1 MTQVILAKQKR
12 ICDYL
17 EKYVYDYIW
26 NDPYT
31 ESRTH
36 IVPELLDQQP
46 YSGFFVETVA
56 PEGSKNNEETRRE
69 HIVLLPPSDMYSLE
83 KGWLYAGNP
92 KYFVFGVPLG
102 FFNSVK
108 IQIDKWM
115 TLADF
120 CSNKGR
126 EDKER
131 VDLKLYTVDGKILNR
146 AYVYVRTCE
155 ETGRLYVA
163 VDEQMALKVAG
174 LDNIATIYKP
184 ILECYI
190 DSDTTVDSEVE
201 SMKLRSNQVSNVL
214 GSTDGP
220 NYINSVLG
228 LDKCN
233 YATINGRWIDLKNPN
248 FYKNI
253 KASSYFEK
261 VTTSDII
268 GIIDVNKQQEMD
280 GELIDFTTEVSE
292 KKDTAGTTI
301 IKSRQL
307 IVHIPKEMN
316 PENLVITK
324 ENCEFWIVPSKVDES
339 CKLDPSVAGIC
350 YSIATP
356 SIKVEEEGLVVNNI
370 FQLTHSDM
378 MITLDVLKRQGNQW
392 ESLGLEN
399 TFDSVA
405 KKHGFEEYRVVVV
418 VRKHSKLKTMTRTG
432 SYSDL
437 LYALD
442 DKNIVKMITGVH
454 PGLNT
459 DYPTTVWTAENLR
472 KFGYGVLA
480 NYRRGDFPIDK
491 HTDEDD
497 KCPCTT
503 CGMNLDPDKFLCPL
517 IAERKE
523 RAEEQG
529 HIEEQGH
536 AEGYCTKYVSKPLV
550 YYINALGP
558 HKVLSLVGKRIFH
571 YEVTEDQNP
580 TVVVPASIVN
590 INENGEWDDDAV
602 RKFHAVVYHNGL
614 KLPDEM
620 VSLSSTD
627 ACLSSG
633 ITEIHT
639 HQKHPSVVGEMD
651 VVSNNISFRIKV
663 DFDAGYQQT
672 QDKAFKVGKIYYR
685 KEAGQ
690 MKRIAF
696 SDLEILEDDVSLSRS
711 TDNSCGYVYID
722 ESKNLIVPLR
732 YVEKKSDDVVV
743 EGLRCIEVTDTDGN
757 VIHDTDGNVVYK
769 TAKEVATE
777 LNKKYAEVPVS
788 TLYFDD
794 DHMAIVGKVCKV
806 QGTYYGFKIDDN
818 RICEKVSLCKK
829 GDYIVV
835 ELFDKTGTHPLNVLR
850 GEDDLSV
857 AGIKIN
863 GAEPSLLRALGPKY
877 LLNLERGAGDIDRSL
892 NPVVFQNDRLLTF
905 MLDYRVSDKSDGV
918 YEVGSDEG
926 RSIDNRRWLDIQ
938 CASYLTK
945 KTRWEAIFPDR
956 MILHWDRGY
965 TSGSS
970 VVSDSGQPFWFDG
983 ISLLSID
990 GRVCSCFEHDL
1001 GTIDIHYS
1009 DGKVEHPNG
1018 SPYYI
1023 STSVN
1028 KEVYDAFESL
1038 PNYPEVDSDNRDQ
1051 AMKMALSND
1060 RQTIHYITKFFKGN
1074 APKQAKELI
1083 IPKSHKIVSSWAAT
1097 MFHYLVNHK
1106 TFSEVK
1112 QQILVEFDD
1121 GQQVQSY
1128 PVPGEQVRWDQNSK
1142 WFIHRCSKKAIDA
1155 FTPVGFTRVIPSDF
1169 DSNASDPNHV
1179 DENTEFY
1186 MLVAGRF
1193 VKNPYVTRE
1202 IVELITPR
1210 KRIGPGDGDNNFE
1223 YTRDIQKE
1231 GNEYFIYGPPARFT
1245 NEAARLQMEVDT
1257 DPITGDLWARD
1268 LPFVDISASFKRI
1281 AVSSREEYA
1290 RLTNFFNF
1298 AKCALTG
1305 IDGVIHKGSLL

>member
-36 IVPELLDQQP
+36 IVPELLGQQP

-69 HIVLLPPSDMYSLE
+69 HVVLLPPSDMYSLE

-131 VDLKLYTVDGKILNR
+131 VDLKLYTADGKILNR
-146 AYVYVRTCE
+146 AYVYVKTCE
-155 ETGRLYVA
+155 ETSRLYVA
-163 VDEQMALKVAG
+163 VDEQMSLKVAG

-233 YATINGRWIDLKNPN
+233 YATVNGRWIDLKNPN
-248 FYKNI
+248 FYKHI

-301 IKSRQL
+301 VKSRQL
-307 IVHIPKEMN
+307 IVHIPKAMN

-339 CKLDPSVAGIC
+339 CELDPSVAGIC

-370 FQLTHSDM
+370 SQLTHSDM

-392 ESLGLEN
+392 ESLELEN

-442 DKNIVKMITGVH
+442 DKNIIKMITGVH

-459 DYPTTVWTAENLR
+459 DYPTTTWTSESLR
-472 KFGYGVLA
+472 RFGYGVLA
-480 NYRRGDFPIDK
+480 NYRRGDFPTDK
-491 HTDEDD
+491 HTDKDD

-503 CGMNLDPDKFLCPL
+503 CGMNIDPNGFPCP
-517 IAERKE
+517 IIEANK
-523 RAEEQG
+523 G
-529 HIEEQGH
+529 KHI
-536 AEGYCTKYVSKPLV
+536 EGYCTKYVSKPLV

-590 INENGEWDDDAV
+590 INDNGEWDDDAV
-602 RKFHAVVYHNGL
+602 RRFHAVVYHNGL

-633 ITEIHT
+633 IKEIHT
-639 HQKHPSVVGEMD
+639 HQRHPSVIGEMD

-696 SDLEILEDDVSLSRS
+696 SDLEILEDDVRLSPVPGY
-711 TDNSCGYVYID
+711 GYVYID
-722 ESKNLIVPLR
+722 ESKNLIAPLR
-732 YVEKKSDDVVV
+732 YDETEKGYVVV
-743 EGLRCIEVTDTDGN
+743 EGLKD
-757 VIHDTDGNVVYK
+757 IHKDNETGEYEK
-769 TAKEVATE
+769 AGEVADRLREKYENVTE
-777 LNKKYAEVPVS
+777 S
-788 TLYFDD
+788 TLYFDGN
-794 DHMAIVGKVCKV
+794 HTAIVGKVCRV
-806 QGTYYGFKIDDN
+806 SGEYYGFKIPDP
-818 RICEKVSLCKK
+818 RINPLTYEKASLCKK

-835 ELFDKTGTHPLNVLR
+835 ELFDKTDGHPLDVYR
-850 GEDDLSV
+850 GEDDLST
-857 AGIKIN
+857 AEISIN
-863 GAEPSLLRALGPKY
+863 GEEPSLLRALGPKY
-877 LLNLERGAGDIDRSL
+877 PLNLSRGARDSDRSL
-892 NPVVFQNDRLLTF
+892 TPVVFQNDRLLTF
-905 MLDYRVSDKSDGV
+905 MLDYRTHDKSDGV
-918 YEVGSDEG
+918 YKGDSTAEGDSTADEEG
-926 RSIDNRRWLDIQ
+926 PTTNKRWLDIQ

-956 MILHWDRGY
+956 TILHWDRGY
-965 TSGSS
+965 TFGSS

-1001 GTIDIHYS
+1001 GTISISYVN
-1009 DGKVEHPNG
+1009 GRVEHPNG

-1023 STSVN
+1023 TTSIN
-1028 KEVYDAFESL
+1028 REVYDAFEEL
-1038 PNYPEVDSDNRDQ
+1038 PNYPGVDTADEGS
-1051 AMKMALSND
+1051 AIAAALSDD
-1060 RQTIHYITKFFKGN
+1060 REILHNITKFFKGN
-1074 APKQAKELI
+1074 APKQAKQII

-1106 TFSEVK
+1106 TFDAVK
-1112 QQILVEFDD
+1112 QMFSSESSDGEDEKSYTVLDGLGVERT
-1121 GQQVQSY
+1121 VK
-1128 PVPGEQVRWDQNSK
+1128 WDQNSK
-1142 WFIHRCSKKAIDA
+1142 WFIHRCSEKADDG
-1155 FTPVGFTRVIPSDF
+1155 FTPIKFTRVIPSDF
-1169 DSNASDPNHV
+1169 DSKVSDPNHV

-1186 MLVAGRF
+1186 MLVAERF

-1210 KRIGPGDGDNNFE
+1210 DSDNN
-1223 YTRDIQKE
+1223 YIRNIVRHSQ
-1231 GNEYFIYGPPARFT
+1231 YFIYGPPARFV

-1257 DPITGDLWARD
+1257 DPITGDLWSRD
-1268 LPFVDISASFKRI
+1268 LPFVDVSASFKRI

-1305 IDGVIHKGSLL
+1305 IDGVIHKDSLL